1 MAFIGIGSASK
12 YNIYILIATIS
23 KLLLDCLIG
32 LNPLNKGHPGTF
44 FNFIPILTSHSIFQN
59 LLELLGF
66 MSISIFL
73 ISLLINIFKFIIIK

>member
-1 MAFIGIGSASK
+1 MTFIGIGSASK

-32 LNPLNKGHPGTF
+32 LNPLNKEHPGTF

-59 LLELLGF
+59 LLEFLEFMLAS
-66 MSISIFL
+66 MSIF
-73 ISLLINIFKFIIIK
+73 